1 VAAYLYDQAGSML
14 YYYALGST
22 DLSLAVP
29 VANGLTFA
37 VAGIT
42 EALVDRRLP
51 SRATL
56 EGSVLII
63 AGVYMC
69 VSGKQ

>member
-1 VAAYLYDQAGSML
+1 MAAYLYDQAGSML

-56 EGSVLII
+56 EGSVLIL

>member
-1 VAAYLYDQAGSML
+1 MAAYLYDQAGSML